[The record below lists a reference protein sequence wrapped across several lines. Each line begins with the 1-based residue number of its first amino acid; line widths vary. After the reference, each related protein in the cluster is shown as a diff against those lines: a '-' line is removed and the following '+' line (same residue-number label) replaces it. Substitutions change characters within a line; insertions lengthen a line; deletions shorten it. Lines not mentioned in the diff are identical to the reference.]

1 MEKAAKS
8 LTRIRLINWHYFEN
22 ETITINGS
30 TLISGENT
38 AGKSTILD
46 AIQLVLTTNSKKFN
60 VAANEK
66 GNRNLK
72 GYVRC
77 KVGNVGEEYLR
88 KGTVPANVALEFYED
103 KTDRYFV
110 LGVHL
115 LSADE
120 ESPVIKKWYAEE
132 CRLEDLSFITEGRAS
147 LQNEFRNRTRK
158 ISYMDTDKT
167 ARDRFRHRLGNLD
180 EKFFDI
186 IPKSLAFKPMDN
198 VKEFINK
205 FVLDAG
211 TVDVQGLRSNIET
224 LDDLEKTLEKTKS
237 QLNSLNEILAKFD
250 EIEQKDKDIKVN
262 DILLCMADRDAVGD
276 NIEELSKD
284 IRLKNQTLLGI
295 EEITNRLEQEIKVLD
310 DKILNINLSIRENE
324 SSKLVESLKNSIA
337 GVVER
342 IKKAKEEKKKLS
354 DQIAHLASYVRKLNE
369 IGKKLEGQ
377 QDLALLLDTTDEKE
391 KTEIFGKIEN
401 HFEYEFKEIAK
412 FHTRQ
417 EINLEQIDDNIRK
430 LRERE
435 QILEKSNLVYPE
447 QVTLLKSY
455 IEKEFQNRGIKSEVY
470 ILSDLLEISD
480 EKWRNA
486 VEGYMNTQKF
496 YLIVEP
502 QYYGVA
508 LEIYDKNRNRIH
520 SAGIINTRKVPLE
533 YEENHRALSYVVR
546 SNNRYAKAYAE
557 YLLGRVIRCEK
568 VEELENHAIA
578 ITPECML
585 YQGYVVR
592 HLNPKDYKDP
602 YIGANAYRVQL
613 GNVRR
618 QIAEEAGKRKALRE
632 EHEKYSEVLSA
643 EKQISLD
650 YMKIYLGAPNLLAS
664 AETELNGL
672 KAELTTAQKDPT
684 LIELQMKLSEVE
696 KNLLEKKEEMKRQS
710 SEAERLK
717 VQIEGEEDT
726 LKIKESEQKEKT
738 AELEG
743 KIEQY
748 GAEYSFALE
757 KYKIN
762 RKSKT
767 AQRIFDNFTP
777 QRTQFENEK
786 NELLNGN
793 SGLRVL
799 QGKFNNDFSMD
810 FTLGLTGESE
820 YREAAEKLRRV
831 EIVRYEEKLRSAK
844 EDCEKIFRSD
854 FLSKMKEYIENAKQ
868 EFRNLNKALE
878 NVYYG
883 DDSYHFNITFDKR
896 KESLY
901 RMITSEYNMEGDK
914 NLWTDMFEAQYR
926 DEIEDLFAKL
936 MVSADDGDKVIN
948 EYTDYRSYLD
958 YDIEI
963 RKKNGQKQRFSDIY
977 AEKSGSETQVPYYV
991 AIAASFYQ
999 LYRFGNSIRIMLLDE
1014 AFDKM
1019 DDDRIQSMMDF
1030 MNGLGLQVILAT
1042 PPSKIEVIGEHV
1054 DTILTAIRVGTGS
1067 IVEEYEL

>member
-618 QIAEEAGKRKALRE
+618 QIAEETGKRKVLRE
-632 EHEKYSEVLSA
+632 EHDKYSEVLSA

-672 KAELTTAQKDPT
+672 KAELATAQKDPT

-696 KNLLEKKEEMKRQS
+696 KNLSEKKEEMKRQS

-762 RKSKT
+762 QKSKT